1 MTGTSSRCLVTMVQ
15 NLEEDADSVL
25 RYMAFNGLVPN
36 ANKTAFLVLNGK
48 SVDAGLSV
56 EIGGVK
62 VPREGSACL
71 LGIKFQDNLQW
82 KCQIFV
88 WQRRLDIGFEQ
99 PTLHYPPV
107 AVIEK

>member
-82 KCQIFV
+82 KCQIFGKGGLISALNSRLYII
-88 WQRRLDIGFEQ
+88 RRLQ
-99 PTLHYPPV
+99 
-107 AVIEK
+107 